1 MSETDF
7 KARSYRDV
15 SSSFLVLVERPY
27 GGSVTTVVMFENISG
42 TLPISETCTSASN
55 PKY

>member
-42 TLPISETCTSASN
+42 TLPMSETCTSASN